1 MSEYW
6 NIDIRIVE
14 NKQDF
19 ENTDL
24 FKINYSGSKEISSD
38 LNILPSG
45 LLGENTIKSHFP
57 QMATGEGV
65 PRLYV
70 KESTMGYD
78 PFSAMFFML
87 SRYEEYIHKDR
98 DHHGRFPA
106 KSSIA
111 YNNNVL
117 QMPLVDIWMF
127 DLAVH
132 IKRNSGPDLYPDSAR
147 AKIIP
152 SFDLDNA
159 YAYRGKGMLRN
170 IGGVGKDLAAGKM
183 SYAKRRIDSLIGKQ
197 TDPYDSYD
205 YIESKIQGLDAYFF
219 IPVGDRA
226 QLDKN
231 LPHTSVHLKQLVNRL
246 SANWTV
252 GIHPSYASNKDQKLL
267 AKELERMK
275 ELSGNDIHH
284 SRQHYL
290 KLEIPDTYNKLLE
303 QGVTHDYSMGFADA
317 NGYRAGIARA
327 FRFYDLSKEK
337 TTDLI
342 VHPFMYMDGTYK
354 DYMKCIL
361 PEAIAEMKAIK
372 RMCRKFGG
380 EFMFIWH
387 NDSLSNYGR
396 WEGWQ
401 ELFEESLKW
410 D

>member
-1 MSEYW
+1 MMKYW
-6 NIDIRIVE
+6 DVRIQLIADRRE
-14 NKQDF
+14 F
-19 ENTDL
+19 ETSDY
-24 FKINYSGSKEISSD
+24 FKINYSGDREINSD
-38 LNILPSG
+38 LNIMPSG
-45 LLGENTIKSHFP
+45 LLAESGIKNHFP

-78 PFSAMFFML
+78 PFSAIFFML

-111 YNNNVL
+111 YNNGML

-132 IKRNSGPDLYPDSAR
+132 IKRFSGPDLYPDNSK

-159 YAYRGKGMLRN
+159 YAYRGKGVLRN
-170 IGGVGKDLAAGKM
+170 LGGVGKDIASGKV

-197 TDPYDSYD
+197 SDPYDSYD
-205 YIESKIQGLDAYFF
+205 YISAKIEDLDARFF
-219 IPVGDRA
+219 VPVGDRA
-226 QLDKN
+226 ELDKN
-231 LPHTSVHLKQLVNRL
+231 LPHTSVQLKQLIERL
-246 SANWTV
+246 SAKWIV
-252 GIHPSYASNKDQKLL
+252 GVHPSYASNKDFKLL
-267 AKELERMK
+267 QKELGRINNLLGDET
-275 ELSGNDIHH
+275 IH

-290 KLEIPDTYNKLLE
+290 KLEIPETYNRLAEAGIL
-303 QGVTHDYSMGFADA
+303 HDYTMGYADA
-317 NGYRAGIARA
+317 NGFRAGIARA
-327 FRFYDLSKEK
+327 YTFYDLEKEE
-337 TTDLI
+337 TTDLT
-342 VHPFMYMDGTYK
+342 VHPFMYMDGTYM
-354 DYMKCIL
+354 DYMQCSL
-361 PEAIAEMKAIK
+361 EEAIIEMRAIK
-372 RMCRKFGG
+372 RMCRKYGG

-387 NDSLSNYGR
+387 NDSLSNFGR

-401 ELFEESLKW
+401 ELFEESLTW